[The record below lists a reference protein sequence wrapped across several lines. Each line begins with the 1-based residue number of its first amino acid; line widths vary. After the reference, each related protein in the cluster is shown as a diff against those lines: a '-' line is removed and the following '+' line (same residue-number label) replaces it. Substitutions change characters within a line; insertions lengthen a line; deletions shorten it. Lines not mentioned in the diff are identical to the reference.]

1 MRRGL
6 VLGPNHRSNNQK
18 KMRAL
23 VVDDSKAIRMIL
35 GRTLKEIGFEVAEA
49 ANGQEALARL
59 GQGETVDLMLVDW
72 NMPVMNGYEL
82 VRAVRAN
89 VLLGSVRIMMVTT
102 EASMKQLE
110 QALAAGVNEYLMKP
124 FNKELLLQK
133 LALLGIT

>member
-1 MRRGL
+1 MDAISSQANLAGYIS
-6 VLGPNHRSNNQK
+6 VLI
-18 KMRAL
+18 A
-23 VVDDSKAIRMIL
+23 
-35 GRTLKEIGFEVAEA
+35 AE
-49 ANGQEALARL
+49 RL
-59 GQGETVDLMLVDW
+59 GKIHDL
-72 NMPVMNGYEL
+72 G
-82 VRAVRAN
+82 RAVRAN

>member
-1 MRRGL
+1 
-6 VLGPNHRSNNQK
+6 
-18 KMRAL
+18 MRAL

-35 GRTLKEIGFEVAEA
+35 GRTLKEIGFEVADA

-59 GQGETVDLMLVDW
+59 GHGETVDLMLVDW